1 MASSSCIQGW
11 SFVGCMRSSM
21 PSGRR
26 RRAVTLLALAAVG
39 AATVGSA
46 RAEETPRRLLF
57 VGNSFT
63 YYNGGLETHV
73 KALAAS
79 ANPPRLIE
87 ADRATQGGATLR
99 VLHGKESIR
108 EKIRDGRYDVVIL
121 QEDIPEL
128 PEHSPAP
135 FFEFGRRF
143 DEEIRAA
150 GGKSLLF
157 MAWPY
162 ERLGWVA
169 LPEIVEAH
177 RELGRELNVPVAP
190 VGLAF
195 ERAGREHP
203 EIPML
208 AADREHETLQ
218 GTYLAACTIYATLFG
233 ENPQGY
239 AYRPEGVTAAE
250 AAALQRIAAETLQA
264 WQQQPAP
271 AAAGS
276 AP

>member
-1 MASSSCIQGW
+1 MASVW
-11 SFVGCMRSSM
+11 RLF
-21 PSGRR
+21 
-26 RRAVTLLALAAVG
+26 AVAVLVSVWAG
-39 AATVGSA
+39 TVGTA

-63 YYNGGLETHV
+63 YYNGGLETHM

-79 ANPPRLIE
+79 ASPPRLIE

-108 EKIRDGRYDVVIL
+108 QKIRDGRYDIVIL

-195 ERAGREHP
+195 ERASREHP

-218 GTYLAACTIYATLFG
+218 GTYLAACTIYATLYG

-250 AAALQRIAAETLQA
+250 AAALQTIAAETLQA
-264 WQQQPAP
+264 WQQQSAP

>member
-1 MASSSCIQGW
+1 MVSSSCISGW
-11 SFVGCMRSSM
+11 SCVAGTG
-21 PSGRR
+21 SGMAGVWGLF
-26 RRAVTLLALAAVG
+26 AVTVLVSVG
-39 AATVGSA
+39 AAPVGMVW
-46 RAEETPRRLLF
+46 AEEAPRRLLF

-73 KALAAS
+73 KALAARAS
-79 ANPPRLIE
+79 PPRLIE

-99 VLHGKESIR
+99 VLHGKDSIR

-128 PEHSPAP
+128 PEHSSAA

-143 DEEIRAA
+143 DAEVRAA
-150 GGKSLLF
+150 GGRSLLF

-169 LPEIVEAH
+169 LPEIVQVH
-177 RELGRELNVPVAP
+177 RELGRELHVPVAP

-208 AADREHETLQ
+208 AADREHQTLQ

-239 AYRPEGVTAAE
+239 GYSPEGVTPAE
-250 AAALQRIAAETLQA
+250 AAALQKIAAETVQA

-271 AAAGS
+271 AAAGR

>member
-1 MASSSCIQGW
+1 MVSSSCIQGW
-11 SFVGCMRSSM
+11 SFVAGTGSGL
-21 PSGRR
+21 PSVWRLF
-26 RRAVTLLALAAVG
+26 AVAVLVSVWAG
-39 AATVGSA
+39 TVGTA

-63 YYNGGLETHV
+63 YYNGGLETHM

-79 ANPPRLIE
+79 ASPPRLIE

-108 EKIRDGRYDVVIL
+108 QKIRDGRYDIVIL

-128 PEHSPAP
+128 PEHSSAP

-150 GGKSLLF
+150 GGRSLLF

-169 LPEIVEAH
+169 LPEIMKAH
-177 RELGRELNVPVAP
+177 RELGCELNVPVAP

-218 GTYLAACTIYATLFG
+218 GTYLAACTIYATLYG

-239 AYRPEGVTAAE
+239 SYRPEGVTPAE
-250 AAALQRIAAETLQA
+250 AAALQRIAAETVQA
-264 WQQQPAP
+264 WQQQPEP
-271 AAAGS
+271 AAAGK

>member
-1 MASSSCIQGW
+1 MVSSSCIQGG
-11 SFVGCMRSSM
+11 SCVAGTG
-21 PSGRR
+21 SGMASVWRLF
-26 RRAVTLLALAAVG
+26 AVAVLVSAWAG
-39 AATVGSA
+39 TVGTA

-63 YYNGGLETHV
+63 YYNGGLETHM

-79 ANPPRLIE
+79 ASPPRLIE

-108 EKIRDGRYDVVIL
+108 QKIRDGRYDVVIL

-128 PEHSPAP
+128 PEHSSAP

-150 GGKSLLF
+150 GGRSLLF

-169 LPEIVEAH
+169 LPEIMKAH
-177 RELGRELNVPVAP
+177 RELGCELNVPVAP

-218 GTYLAACTIYATLFG
+218 GTYLAACTIYATLYG

-239 AYRPEGVTAAE
+239 SYRPEGVTPAE
-250 AAALQRIAAETLQA
+250 AAALQRIAAETVQA
-264 WQQQPAP
+264 WQQQPEP
-271 AAAGS
+271 AAAGN